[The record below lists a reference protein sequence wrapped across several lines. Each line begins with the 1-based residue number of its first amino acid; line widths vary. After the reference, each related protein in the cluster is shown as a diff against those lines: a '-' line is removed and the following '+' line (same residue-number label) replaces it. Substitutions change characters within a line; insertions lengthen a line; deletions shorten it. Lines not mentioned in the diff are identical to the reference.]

1 MTEWWTDRDEAL
13 LRQCVF
19 ESAYDFDVAAIT
31 FLQRLPKQRKLLL
44 GANAITPQVCERKY
58 MEICRLEDG
67 EYDEENGADQDVE
80 TESIGGL
87 MRMSSSNDIHVLT
100 TSDDLPV
107 LELPLSDFDVDLLLQ
122 DIPSA
127 TVPRDSE
134 MQWVLSYL
142 EDPTN
147 AVDEEV
153 DGGGNISLS
162 VFSGSEAECL
172 SQLDLTFQ
180 ASRDRS
186 YRNRS
191 VGNLLAPCI
200 LSLAK
205 EDEGDVRSPTSVAGG
220 DVKNRTLLASST
232 PSCEPNHSTTPAVES
247 RSFPPPTPVSFPPSQ
262 TQGYSTKDGS
272 PHLLLPPPQPSV
284 DEADIESCDDV
295 GSDSDSSSDIE
306 DWNTARRQLKDRTIE
321 LAPSRSPPPPQETSS
336 SLQLD
341 NEPDDDTNDGNT
353 VEDASEALERQ
364 LMKMWKRDVELQE
377 QELLKDQP
385 LDAVIEKA
393 ILVRAEVESLLL
405 VQTTTPPVR
414 DGHSPTARTDLDR
427 RPFSGYNN
435 PYALNER
442 DVHDQLSETQV
453 EGVPPLRSPQALL
466 DHVGAQSV
474 AATSRVRTS
483 PPPDYSH
490 DQVPSISRPIPVNLP
505 SVEADII
512 KGMVE
517 KGVMNTVD
525 ALSEPLYHR
534 QLSHTSFVPTL
545 PREYWRRLF
554 SSNCSSDNDER
565 PDDNDTFLS
574 DTHVVAVHGVD
585 STDAVFATI
594 VQLFCQ
600 LQHETSPC
608 CTLLGLQ
615 YTVTWPGSVTSLQPP
630 PQSHTGAV
638 PVLYIAL
645 HCASTYIDAILL
657 SPMAPFMP
665 GNTNTMGDYVVSV
678 PSVLASPPPQSS
690 AAAIH
695 PPLHPIHL
703 FTRFPTFKVFHQHL
717 PPHPPHHHY
726 HADTTVVVLRDPA
739 ALVLD
744 VLHRTRSRLD
754 LVGLKLVF
762 DASFEPHVVVSPQV
776 ATAACHVILA
786 LRGVDA
792 TTVVRDLLH
801 DLPKTQVYLPHGALQ
816 AHRDV
821 VHWFGGR
828 IPLPNADSSSSSAQL
843 PRAHPVYGIVVK
855 PDQVVAV
862 DVSMTAP
869 GHLGRVLT
877 AVATT
882 GYDIVGLVQVHDEE
896 ERHPCCRVK
905 LALVKENG
913 ANEFRLAH
921 LQTTLADVDGD
932 VKATMIPYLP
942 HTFTSKIGMGQPS
955 QATLTPE
962 LDAVREV
969 LTSLQSIVFGASSSV
984 SSVPKPTT
992 HAALVVL
999 FRQHVED
1006 GHFRTHFRGMGTNA
1020 PNGLVRLYTDPT
1032 IVRSLLPLLFDPHEI
1047 TTTRYASPLDACF
1060 PPSPHTDDAGLFQLV
1075 PSAPFASLLML
1086 KPDDPLGVLPVVL
1099 RRLRRE
1105 GFDLVCMHMTRL
1117 PSSSFVGHPYIV
1129 CVVRRVSCISRLQA
1143 LVGPADPD
1151 EARQHARFSL
1161 VAGYGVDLVRN
1172 GFYTPPTYDQARR
1185 DLHSVYGVG
1194 TDADYDGLSRWSPSA
1209 AVVVGAPFS
1218 RSTSPQPHPAEYV
1231 TTPRTLVETTLLV
1244 AGGSAVPEASAMVAS
1259 LTSDGGFLVVN
1270 LFQGGLTLHQKLHCA
1285 SHFAPDVLEGP
1296 WLVLALERDNA
1307 VSRLVSYLTTSP
1319 LFADAP
1325 EKRQLCRCSTSAKEA
1340 REDLSL
1346 FFDEL
1351 HGSVH
1356 SLQAVPR
1363 GEGRVISPI
1372 SD

>member
-67 EYDEENGADQDVE
+67 EYGEENGADQDVE

-153 DGGGNISLS
+153 DGGGNLSLS
-162 VFSGSEAECL
+162 AFSGSEAECL
-172 SQLDLTFQ
+172 SQLDLAFQ
-180 ASRDRS
+180 VSRDRS

-232 PSCEPNHSTTPAVES
+232 PSCEPNHSTPPAVES
-247 RSFPPPTPVSFPPSQ
+247 LSFPPPTPVSFPPSQ
-262 TQGYSTKDGS
+262 TQESTKAGP
-272 PHLLLPPPQPSV
+272 PHILLPPPQPSV

-295 GSDSDSSSDIE
+295 GSDSDSSSDVE

-321 LAPSRSPPPPQETSS
+321 LAPFRSPPPPQETSS

-341 NEPDDDTNDGNT
+341 NEPDDDTDDGNT

-393 ILVRAEVESLLL
+393 KIVRAEVESLLL
-405 VQTTTPPVR
+405 VETTTPAVR
-414 DGHSPTARTDLDR
+414 DGHFPTGHTDLNR
-427 RPFSGYNN
+427 RPFSGYKN

-453 EGVPPLRSPQALL
+453 EEVPPLRSPQALL

-483 PPPDYSH
+483 PPADYSH

-505 SVEADII
+505 SVEADIV

-517 KGVMNTVD
+517 KGVLNTVD

-585 STDAVFATI
+585 STDAAFATI

-615 YTVTWPGSVTSLQPP
+615 YTVTWPGSVMSLQPP
-630 PQSHTGAV
+630 PQSHAGAV

-645 HCASTYIDAILL
+645 HCASTYIDAILH

-665 GNTNTMGDYVVSV
+665 GNTNTMGDYLVSV
-678 PSVLASPPPQSS
+678 PSVSASPPPLSS
-690 AAAIH
+690 AAAIQ

-703 FTRFPTFKVFHQHL
+703 FTRFPTFQVFHHHL
-717 PPHPPHHHY
+717 PPHHHHR
-726 HADTTVVVLRDPA
+726 ADTTVVVLRDPA

-762 DASFEPHVVVSPQV
+762 DASFEPHVVVSHQV

-828 IPLPNADSSSSSAQL
+828 IPLPNADSGSSSAQL
-843 PRAHPVYGIVVK
+843 PRARPVYGIVVK

-932 VKATMIPYLP
+932 VKATIIPYVP

-969 LTSLQSIVFGASSSV
+969 LTSLQSIVLGASSSV

-1105 GFDLVCMHMTRL
+1105 GFDLVCMHMMRL

-1218 RSTSPQPHPAEYV
+1218 RSTSPQPHPVEYV

-1244 AGGSAVPEASAMVAS
+1244 VGGSAVSEASAMVAS

-1346 FFDEL
+1346 FFHEL

-1356 SLQAVPR
+1356 GLQAVPR
-1363 GEGRVISPI
+1363 DEGRMISPI